1 MEIFVAD
8 RRQKY
13 VVKQIIVCFVLVIPT
28 YLGYVYFLMVSNWL
42 TLQITAYIR
51 EGINQ
56 LSLSAYDVHDFCV
69 GVRIFCRNSVKQV
82 GAISTIFKPSH
93 L

>member
-1 MEIFVAD
+1 
-8 RRQKY
+8 
-13 VVKQIIVCFVLVIPT
+13 VVKQIIVCFVLVT
-28 YLGYVYFLMVSNWL
+28 LTCLGYVYFLMVSNWL

-56 LSLSAYDVHDFCV
+56 LSLSAHDARDFCV
-69 GVRIFCRNSVKQV
+69 GVRIFRHNSVKQV
-82 GAISTIFKPSH
+82 GAISTLFKPSH